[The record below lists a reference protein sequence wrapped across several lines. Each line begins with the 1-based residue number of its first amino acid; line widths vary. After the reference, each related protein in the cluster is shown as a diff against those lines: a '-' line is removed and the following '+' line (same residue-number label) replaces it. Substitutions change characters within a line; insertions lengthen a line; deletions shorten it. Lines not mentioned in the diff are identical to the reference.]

1 MSKLLLPK
9 FERIKSIGLQI
20 PKWTDPNSI
29 YFRLPEHYKKQQR
42 EFLNTLPKP
51 VHYREPEKLYDV
63 DIEHGVKYENIL
75 KNKLR
80 CFLKKF

>member
-9 FERIKSIGLQI
+9 FERIKSIGRQI

-29 YFRLPEHYKKQQR
+29 YFRLPEHYKVKQR

-51 VHYREPEKLYDV
+51 IHQKVSEKPYEL
-63 DIEHGVKYENIL
+63 DIEHGVK
-75 KNKLR
+75 
-80 CFLKKF
+80 